1 VRILSR
7 YFLASYLSL
16 FGIILLASLLLVIV
30 IEMLVNFDEIVD
42 HHEAAGSALA
52 YLLVRIPSIYLRD
65 LIPATSFAAA
75 FLCLGIPARRHE
87 IVAIKTSGIPPL
99 RVALPVLAA
108 AAVLSALTLLLNET
122 ILLEA
127 NREFIRI
134 QNPGQP
140 VVFGRGSFWYHKG
153 DTFYNVAEV
162 DRESRTLRQLKLFE
176 TNDRGRLVRSIRADE
191 AEIGDDG
198 RWGLENATF
207 RHFDP
212 QAPAVPSAPRH
223 QEHAVI
229 DVGEGAHLDLLD
241 TGMANLSLLQLLD
254 AIDLRRQEGFD
265 APRYRSML
273 HARLAAP
280 LSVWIFALLAV
291 SLGIGVDRTRSIGV
305 SALGGIGAVALY
317 FVVWQ
322 VGALFGE
329 SGFPWAAPAPWLV
342 VAAATAAGAWLFRR
356 APR

>member
-7 YFLASYLSL
+7 HFLASYLSL
-16 FGIILLASLLLVIV
+16 FAIILLVSLLLVIV

-99 RVALPVLAA
+99 RIVLPVLVAA
-108 AAVLSALTLLLNET
+108 TALSALTLLLNET
-122 ILLEA
+122 LLLEA
-127 NREFIRI
+127 NREFTRI
-134 QNPGQP
+134 QNPGEP
-140 VVFGRGSFWYHKG
+140 VVFGQGSFWYHKG
-153 DTFYNVAEV
+153 DTFYNVREV
-162 DRESRTLRQLKLFE
+162 DRENRTLRDVKLFE
-176 TNDRGRLVRSIRADE
+176 TDERGRLVRSVRADR
-191 AEIGDDG
+191 AEIGEDG
-198 RWGLENATF
+198 RWGLANASFRRFDPARPGATF
-207 RHFDP
+207 
-212 QAPAVPSAPRH
+212 PRQR
-223 QEHAVI
+223 QESAVI
-229 DVGEGAHLDLLD
+229 DVGGGAHLDLLD
-241 TGMANLSLLQLLD
+241 TGMANLSLLQLVE
-254 AIDLRRQEGFD
+254 AIELRRREGFD

-280 LSVWIFALLAV
+280 LTVFVFALLAV
-291 SLGIGVDRTRSIGV
+291 TLGLDVDRTRSIGT
-305 SALGGIGAVALY
+305 SALGGIGVIALY

-322 VGALFGE
+322 VGTLFGE
-329 SGFPWAAPAPWLV
+329 SGFHWAAPAPWLV
-342 VAAATAAGAWLFRR
+342 IATFTGAGAWIFRH